1 MPPESIQRLNEIR
14 KRFADE
20 TRELALS
27 FKGGKKTVREYCTFL
42 YEFAVRSQVQQK
54 LKHQELKFKEQGDKA
69 MEKEYAQIYGIVM
82 ELLDNMVE
90 ILGEE
95 TVNRQDFRQLLETG
109 LNQAKVALDPAKYGP
124 GTCGRYGENQAEGYP
139 CTVFCGSK

>member
-1 MPPESIQRLNEIR
+1 
-14 KRFADE
+14 
-20 TRELALS
+20 
-27 FKGGKKTVREYCTFL
+27 
-42 YEFAVRSQVQQK
+42 
-54 LKHQELKFKEQGDKA
+54 
-69 MEKEYAQIYGIVM
+69 M

-95 TVNRQDFRQLLETG
+95 TVNRQDFRQLLETRTEPG
-109 LNQAKVALDPAKYGP
+109 QGGSDPAKYGP